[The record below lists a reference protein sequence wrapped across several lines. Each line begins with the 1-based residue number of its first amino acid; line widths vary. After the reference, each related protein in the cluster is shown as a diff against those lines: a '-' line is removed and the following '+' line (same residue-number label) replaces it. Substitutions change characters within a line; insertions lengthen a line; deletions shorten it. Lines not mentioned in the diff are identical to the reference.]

1 MDMSQD
7 MKSGRLSAAPYMKAA
22 LAERRRET
30 IRACT
35 EVASRVGTGVLFG
48 MQTALMLQ
56 EIPLPDRCDLDD
68 SVLHTVSGSGGKRI
82 RGRGVQAH
90 VWKGYERGAFI
101 RINQYVY
108 ALNAMRAWAQLAP
121 HIAFDELVVL
131 ANSVIAVLAGR
142 NPGNEGVQERDG
154 VRGHGG
160 VATSAYEELR
170 EFLNRRERFTGVRN
184 CRMALRLCHDDVCS
198 PMESRT
204 YLSLMS
210 HGVPVPRINFVV
222 PGMTFRSKVP
232 MTVDLAWPEQKV
244 AVEYDGDQHR
254 TDKAQW
260 RRDQEKRE
268 LLRSRGWIVIIVTA
282 DDLRDDDAR
291 AELAFRVSRYL
302 VKRGAMFD
310 FSVTAV
316 PLIEL
321 AKRTPAIR

>member
-1 MDMSQD
+1 MEVV
-7 MKSGRLSAAPYMKAA
+7 
-22 LAERRRET
+22 LAERRREA
-30 IRACT
+30 IRSCT
-35 EVASRVGTGVLFG
+35 EVARRVGAGVLFG

-56 EIPLPDRCDLDD
+56 SIPLPEHCDLDD
-68 SVLHTVSGSGGKRI
+68 SVLHTVVGAGGKRV

-90 VWKGYERGAFI
+90 VWKGYERGAFV
-101 RINQYVY
+101 RVNQYVY
-108 ALNAMRAWAQLAP
+108 ALNAMHAWAQLAP

-131 ANSVIAVLAGR
+131 ANSVITALSEKNSGNAGAGGR
-142 NPGNEGVQERDG
+142 NVVQGSVLDHDG
-154 VRGHGG
+154 PAKSVYG
-160 VATSAYEELR
+160 EFC
-170 EFLNRRERFTGVRN
+170 EFLDRRERFAGVRN
-184 CRMALRLCHDDVCS
+184 CRLALRLCRGGVRS

-210 HGVPVPRINFVV
+210 HGVPVPQINFIV

-232 MTVDLAWPEQKV
+232 MTVDLAWPELKV

-268 LLRSRGWIVIIVTA
+268 LLRSRGWIVVIVTA

-291 AELAFRVSRYL
+291 AALAFRVSRYL
-302 VKRGAMFD
+302 VKRGAKFE

-316 PLIEL
+316 PLLEL
-321 AKRTPAIR
+321 AKRTAAIR